1 MMDSKKEI
9 LQGLL
14 DGKRY
19 NRHNWRDPMTRFK
32 YIQYDTNYNLMAIYK
47 DDVIE
52 VFSHDNIYNPEEW
65 EEYAEPEWYDDIPL
79 QGVLC
84 QVDYDS
90 YEVIVEYDYIKR
102 QFISTSRKR
111 YTTARPLEDLEIQQL
126 FF

>member
-1 MMDSKKEI
+1 MDTKKEI

-19 NRHNWRDPMTRFK
+19 NRHNWRDPMNRFK
-32 YIQYDTNYNLMAIYK
+32 YIQYDENYTLVVIFK

-52 VFSHDNIYNPEEW
+52 VFSHDNISNPLEW
-65 EEYAEPEWYDDIPL
+65 EEYSEPEWFDSIPL
-79 QGVLC
+79 QGRLC

-90 YEVIVEYDYIKR
+90 YDVIVEYDFVKR
-102 QFISTSRKR
+102 NYISTSRKR
-111 YTTARPLEDLEIQQL
+111 YTTARPLEDLEIEQL